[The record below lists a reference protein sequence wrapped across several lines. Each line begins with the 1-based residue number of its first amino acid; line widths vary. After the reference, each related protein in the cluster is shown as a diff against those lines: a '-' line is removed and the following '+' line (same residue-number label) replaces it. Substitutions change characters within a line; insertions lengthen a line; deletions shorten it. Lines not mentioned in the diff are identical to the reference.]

1 MKKSFIMYG
10 IYVKPSPVLMV
21 ETLLVHLD
29 LTFALT
35 LEPRD
40 LLSSAADEEAHHG
53 VRNQDLF
60 RSGLDAPAHNI
71 S

>member
-1 MKKSFIMYG
+1 MI
-10 IYVKPSPVLMV
+10 

-29 LTFALT
+29 LAFALT

-40 LLSSAADEEAHHG
+40 LLSSAADEEAHHS
-53 VRNQDLF
+53 VRNQDLL
-60 RSGLDAPAHNI
+60 RPGLDAPAPAHNI